1 MRQHARPC
9 KDCEKFKL
17 TFSTACASAWLLP
30 PLTSAQKQVLY
41 CAAQTSGQAEQ
52 TVVCRQMQAPLWL
65 EHMRVDCPWVKQED
79 GADARKRSLAH
90 AHSQEC

>member
-1 MRQHARPC
+1 MRLHARPSM
-9 KDCEKFKL
+9 DRELFEL

-52 TVVCRQMQAPLWL
+52 AVTCRQMQA
-65 EHMRVDCPWVKQED
+65 V
-79 GADARKRSLAH
+79 
-90 AHSQEC
+90 